1 LAALGRAEKNILSPI
16 SPDFPDFPGLRKI
29 QGYERLRCEIEALK
43 IEAQALPDERIGTIQ
58 AGEC

>member
-1 LAALGRAEKNILSPI
+1 MLLGGFGACRKEYTV
-16 SPDFPDFPGLRKI
+16 PDFPGLRKI